1 MRNSF
6 EYSSDRQYLRI
17 FFRNGSFFLIDAE
30 DFPAVSQRTWSLG
43 KRGYPVSHT
52 SRKMPGGART
62 EPLHRYLMK
71 PEPGYEVDHISGNKL
86 DNRRKNLRICSH
98 QQNMFNQRIRCTNS
112 SGYQGVSYHK
122 KAEKYEAYISRDGK
136 KIYLGLFI
144 SAEAAAA
151 ARDCAA
157 SKLYGEYA
165 NLNIRRESS

>member
-6 EYSSDRQYLRI
+6 EYSSDRQSLRI

-71 PEPGYEVDHISGNKL
+71 PEPGYEVDHISGNSWIIAERTCGL
-86 DNRRKNLRICSH
+86 CSH

-151 ARDCAA
+151 ARDRAA
-157 SKLYGEYA
+157 SRLYGEYA

>member
-6 EYSSDRQYLRI
+6 EYSSDRQSLRI

-98 QQNMFNQRIRCTNS
+98 Q
-112 SGYQGVSYHK
+112 
-122 KAEKYEAYISRDGK
+122 
-136 KIYLGLFI
+136 
-144 SAEAAAA
+144 
-151 ARDCAA
+151 
-157 SKLYGEYA
+157 
-165 NLNIRRESS
+165 